1 MEKLADEALRA
12 IAGPDMAVLR
22 TPVTM
27 LGRDLT
33 HVGKFTVA
41 AGERVPFV
49 LTYGPSHLPLP
60 DALDAEEG
68 LGAAEAFWSEWA
80 AKCRPAGR
88 WAEAGVR
95 SGITLEAVAYGP
107 PGGSGPAPTTSLPV
121 QNGATRH
128 W

>member
-41 AGERVPFV
+41 AGERVPFI

-60 DALDAEEG
+60 DALDAEER
-68 LGAAEAFWSEWA
+68 LGATQAFWSEWA
-80 AKCRPAGR
+80 AKGRPPAR
-88 WAEAGVR
+88 WSEALVR
-95 SGITLEAVAYGP
+95 SGLP
-107 PGGSGPAPTTSLPV
+107 PTRPRLRPPRPV
-121 QNGATRH
+121 YPPPPPPPP
-128 W
+128 